1 MHTMSDSSH
10 VRHPDPTRQP
20 GPVSPAGPGPT
31 PRPESP
37 GLGTARALVVAGILL
52 LATLMATPQA
62 GQAQVIL
69 NTERFQMAEVEGFHL
84 NADLSG
90 SVQRGNRKLLNVS
103 SSGIVGYSHARHWP
117 RVIFGGR
124 FLRDDTRSILDQQYI
139 QVRYSY
145 LLAPRAQTFHF
156 VQAQKNETLL
166 LRSRWLV
173 GTGLR
178 WTFAETDQLL
188 VAAGTGVM
196 GEWERLDPERVGP
209 EDAVDLDAVR
219 MANLGVVQWT
229 FASGARLVNIT
240 YVQPDLSR
248 FSDLRLLNDLGLSA
262 PVTDW
267 ARLTGSLEWR
277 RDTRPPSTL
286 ERDDLSIRLGLSLNI
301 S

>member
-1 MHTMSDSSH
+1 MPAIDHVLQTDRQSPHRRGSGHTGRAACRA
-10 VRHPDPTRQP
+10 VGLLPT
-20 GPVSPAGPGPT
+20 
-31 PRPESP
+31 
-37 GLGTARALVVAGILL
+37 GIFL
-52 LATLMATPQA
+52 LAAFLTTLLVTPQSA
-62 GQAQVIL
+62 RAQVIL

-90 SVQRGNRKLLNVS
+90 SVQRGNRKILNVS
-103 SSGIVGYSHARHWP
+103 SSGIVGYSHSRHWP

-139 QVRYSY
+139 QLRYSY
-145 LLAPRAQTFHF
+145 LLTPRAQTFHF

-173 GTGLR
+173 GSGLR

-196 GEWERLDPERVGP
+196 REWERLDPERVGP
-209 EDAVDLDAVR
+209 DDAVELDALR
-219 MANLGVVQWT
+219 MANLGVLRWT
-229 FASGARLVNIT
+229 FAGGARLVNIT
-240 YVQPDLSR
+240 YVQPDLGR

-286 ERDDLSIRLGLSLNI
+286 ERDDLTIRLGLSLDI
-301 S
+301 G